1 MIMLFELSQF
11 FLCCSPPPST
21 PHSLRESHT
30 LFMSMVLHI
39 NTLATP
45 FPVLNFTS
53 PCPLCN
59 HLFALVNPLTSS
71 PTPTHPLSSFSL
83 LYSIVY
89 RYVIYYHFC
98 SVSILLF
105 LNKPFSISY
114 NNGLVMMNSFSFFLS
129 GKLFICP
136 SILNDNFAG

>member
-1 MIMLFELSQF
+1 MLL
-11 FLCCSPPPST
+11 PST
-21 PHSLRESHT
+21 QHPPLPQGIHT

-45 FPVLNFTS
+45 FPVLYFTS

-59 HLFALVNPLTSS
+59 YLFALVNPLTSS
-71 PTPTHPLSSFSL
+71 PTPTHPLPSFSL

-89 RYVIYYHFC
+89 RYVIYCHFC
-98 SVSILLF
+98 SVSILFF